1 MSIFKESS
9 EEILSMS
16 GPKVMQSAAGFYIG
30 ESCVTKYT
38 YEDGESM
45 TIEEPWDRYTEYF
58 ATKEAAENIMESF
71 YE

>member
-1 MSIFKESS
+1 MSIFKETS

-30 ESCVTKYT
+30 ETCVTKYT

-45 TIEEPWDRYTEYF
+45 TIEEPWDRYTPYF
-58 ATKEAAENIMESF
+58 ATAEEAAEVLEMWV
-71 YE
+71 